1 MFQNREF
8 SFTLKDDVYVR
19 YQSFSDL
26 ADLKQGVP
34 EEETVSVS
42 VFAWLITLHLSLSCV
57 CVCVLGFISASL
69 PCLPSLLILLL
80 LPCCALVFV
89 AIQAKCPYKIDIGAV
104 YTAKVPVPNHHV
116 LCMRLKS
123 TQSHSAT

>member
-42 VFAWLITLHLSLSCV
+42 VFAWLIPLHLSLSLV
-57 CVCVLGFISASL
+57 CVCVFWVLFLPPFPASL
-69 PCLPSLLILLL
+69 PCSFSSCYLVVRLSL
-80 LPCCALVFV
+80 
-89 AIQAKCPYKIDIGAV
+89 
-104 YTAKVPVPNHHV
+104 
-116 LCMRLKS
+116 
-123 TQSHSAT
+123 